1 MAQLSTIR
9 TEVLETAGLSSSDSR
24 FPTAT
29 LNRVIN
35 RALRRVSAEMHW
47 PWLQASQTLTTATNT
62 QAYSPAANWSQTIRL
77 RYESRN
83 LQNYQSRDA
92 AQYFNSVGAP
102 IGFFIEEDEIHF
114 VPTPDGVYS
123 IEHVYLKDE
132 AELSGDTDEPSLPA
146 RYTDFL
152 VAHALLLVSQ
162 MIRDEGLYGMADRE
176 RKMWLQRMADEA
188 RRSTSTVRI
197 KTRNDLGI

>member
-1 MAQLSTIR
+1 MAPGVGDPHHGHQHAGVFSGRQLVADHPPAVR
-9 TEVLETAGLSSSDSR
+9 EPKPPELPE
-24 FPTAT
+24 P
-29 LNRVIN
+29 
-35 RALRRVSAEMHW
+35 RRRSVF
-47 PWLQASQTLTTATNT
+47 
-62 QAYSPAANWSQTIRL
+62 RL
-77 RYESRN
+77 G
-83 LQNYQSRDA
+83 
-92 AQYFNSVGAP
+92 GAP